1 MMMNSFKTSK
11 EGGEEYISS
20 PINDEMGAQEE
31 GNTIIAPLMNKYDS
45 LVTSIDRMLDE
56 IEPSVTSE
64 YCIYQV
70 PQKIRKLNEEAY
82 NPFVISIG
90 PFHHGDERFRSM
102 EVFKKRYF
110 KKVVRRDD
118 GVHLKKYIEF
128 LKNCEAS
135 IRQCYSEIIEMDS
148 DEFVTMIL
156 VDGCFIIELLLRR
169 YYMDF
174 RDTDHSILSATRL
187 SSDIRRDLLLLENQ
201 IPFFV
206 LKEIFNLAMTNFEPL
221 PLLDLTLYFF
231 EEYNRQQKPPADFI
245 SIKHFT
251 DLILILH
258 RPTSHKQVK
267 EFKYTSSAIELN
279 EAGVKFTTGS
289 SNCLLDIKFSDGVLE
304 IPCITLYD
312 NTESLIRNLMAL
324 ELCHYPGNSYMI
336 DYFFFMDFLLNT
348 PKDVDLF
355 IQNGIIENWLGDSK
369 QAANLFNNVNKNCS
383 ITSSNF
389 YFSSLCEELNAY
401 CKVPR
406 HTWKAILKRDYF
418 SSPWRTASTS
428 AAIVLLVLTFI
439 QTVCSILGVAKG
451 N

>member
-11 EGGEEYISS
+11 GGEEYISS
-20 PINDEMGAQEE
+20 LTNDEMGAQEE
-31 GNTIIAPLMNKYDS
+31 CNTIIAPLMNKYDS
-45 LVTSIDRMLDE
+45 LVTSVDRMLDE
-56 IEPSVTSE
+56 IEPFETSE
-64 YCIYQV
+64 YCIYRV
-70 PQKIRKLNEEAY
+70 PERIRKINEEAY
-82 NPFVISIG
+82 NPSVISIG

-102 EVFKKRYF
+102 DVFKKRYF
-110 KKVVRRDD
+110 KKVVRRDG
-118 GVHLKKYIEF
+118 GVHLKNYIEF
-128 LKNCEAS
+128 LKYCEAS

-148 DEFVTMIL
+148 DEFVTMML
-156 VDGCFIIELLLRR
+156 VDGCFIIELLLRT
-169 YYMDF
+169 YYTDF
-174 RDTDHSILSATRL
+174 RDANHSILSAISL
-187 SSDIRRDLLLLENQ
+187 SNDIRRDLLLLENQ

-206 LKEIFNLAMTNFEPL
+206 LEGIFNLAMTTFEPL

-231 EEYNRQQKPPADFI
+231 EDYNGQKKTPADFI

-258 RPTSHKQVK
+258 RPTSQRQVK
-267 EFKYTSSAIELN
+267 EFKNTSSAIELN
-279 EAGVKFTTGS
+279 EAGVKFTMGS

-324 ELCHYPGNSYMI
+324 ELCHYPSDSYMI
-336 DYFFFMDFLLNT
+336 DYFFFMDFLINT
-348 PKDVDLF
+348 PKDVDLL

-369 QAANLFNNVNKNCS
+369 QVTDLFNNINKNCV
-383 ITSSNF
+383 IIDGNF
-389 YFSSLCEELNAY
+389 YFSALSEELNAY

-406 HTWKAILKRDYF
+406 HKWKATLKHNYF
-418 SSPWRTASTS
+418 NSPWRTASTF

-439 QTVCSILGVAKG
+439 QTVCSILGAAKG

>member
-1 MMMNSFKTSK
+1 MMVNSFKTSK
-11 EGGEEYISS
+11 ERGEEYISS
-20 PINDEMGAQEE
+20 PINDEMGAQEQY
-31 GNTIIAPLMNKYDS
+31 NTIIAPLMNKYDS
-45 LVTSIDRMLDE
+45 LATSIDRMLDE
-56 IEPSVTSE
+56 IEPSGTSE
-64 YCIYQV
+64 YCIYRV

-82 NPFVISIG
+82 NPHVVSIG
-90 PFHHGDERFRSM
+90 PFYHGDERFRSM

-110 KKVVRRDD
+110 KKLVRRST
-118 GVHLKKYIEF
+118 GVCLKNYIEF
-128 LKNCEAS
+128 LKYCEAS

-148 DEFVTMIL
+148 DKFETMML
-156 VDGCFIIELLLRR
+156 VDGCFIIELLLRT
-169 YYMDF
+169 YYTDF
-174 RDTDHSILSATRL
+174 RDADHSILSATRL
-187 SSDIRRDLLLLENQ
+187 WNDINCDLILLENQ

-206 LKEIFNLAMTNFEPL
+206 LEGIFNLAMIDFEPL

-231 EEYNRQQKPPADFI
+231 EDYNIQQKPSACFI
-245 SIKHFT
+245 SINHFT

-258 RPTSHKQVK
+258 RPTSQREVK
-267 EFKYTSSAIELN
+267 KFKYTSSATELN
-279 EAGVKFTTGS
+279 EAGVKFTAGS

-312 NTESLIRNLMAL
+312 KTESLIRNLMAL

-406 HTWKAILKRDYF
+406 HKWKAILKRDYF
-418 SSPWRTASTS
+418 NSPWRTASTS